1 MTALKAPKY
10 IPTSWKNFTDKMEEL
25 INYLKKKGCSKSTI
39 ESYKAINDI
48 FLQWAASR
56 HLEPCFIK
64 YSELMDYV
72 SHLKKRGISQR
83 TVQSYMIAIAHYF
96 EALHQSDPEN
106 YPTNPAGYLNIK
118 SKQAKKLYPNL
129 SREQLEALYTDY
141 DLHLRNTK
149 PTARASAIR
158 NKIAVGLM
166 VYQGLEVT
174 TLSRLNVKDVDVLN
188 GKVSIRRGRNY
199 NERTLALHA
208 GQIIMM
214 DRYINQTRKE
224 LQESFGQQD
233 SDLLLIT
240 GYQHYRE
247 MHIRIVKRLRKQQPL
262 LQNAHQVRA
271 SVITLW
277 LKQYNIREVQYMAG
291 HRRIF
296 STEAYLQNDMEGL
309 KVAVDKFHPLG

>member
-1 MTALKAPKY
+1 
-10 IPTSWKNFTDKMEEL
+10 
-25 INYLKKKGCSKSTI
+25 
-39 ESYKAINDI
+39 
-48 FLQWAASR
+48 
-56 HLEPCFIK
+56 
-64 YSELMDYV
+64 MDYV
-72 SHLKKRGISQR
+72 SHLRKRGVCQR
-83 TVQSYMIAIAHYF
+83 TIQGYMIAIAHYF

-106 YPTNPAGYLNIK
+106 YPTNPTGYLNIK
-118 SKQAKKLYPNL
+118 SKQAKKLCPNL
-129 SREQLEALYTDY
+129 NKEQLEALYTDY
-141 DLHLRNTK
+141 DIHLRNTK

-174 TLSRLNVKDVDVLN
+174 TLSRLSVKDVDVLN
-188 GKVSIRRGRNY
+188 GKVSIRRGRSY
-199 NERTLALHA
+199 NERTLSLQA

-224 LQESFGQQD
+224 LQESFGKQD
-233 SDLLLIT
+233 SDLLLVT
-240 GYQHYRE
+240 GYKNYRD
-247 MHIRIVKRLRKQQPL
+247 MHKRIIKQLRKQQPL
-262 LQNAHQVRA
+262 LQSAHQLRA